1 MTTSQINDVI
11 GRMGKNIR
19 AARVARAC
27 GILSR
32 TLRLQSK
39 QKMWNYVV
47 KPRVFCLFL
56 RQSYNNP
63 FCAARTRRTKRKISL
78 LAQSFDIAN
87 TISVGNLMLSMSML
101 DFPQERLSNA
111 LFLERR

>member
-1 MTTSQINDVI
+1 MTTSQINDAI

-32 TLRLQSK
+32 TLRIQSK

-47 KPRVFCLFL
+47 KPRFFCLFCVKTIKTHLVL
-56 RQSYNNP
+56 RE
-63 FCAARTRRTKRKISL
+63 REGR
-78 LAQSFDIAN
+78 
-87 TISVGNLMLSMSML
+87 SVKYLC
-101 DFPQERLSNA
+101 
-111 LFLERR
+111 